1 MLRAETSVA
10 NILNESL
17 QSKKDEKRML
27 VKQIIQTP
35 ADILPDQINKTLT
48 ITLHS
53 LTNQRY
59 NNALQ
64 KLVIIL
70 NESKAVFPATE
81 LIMVSNLSHH
91 NLRGSLV
98 F

>member
-81 LIMVSNLSHH
+81 LIMVSNLPHH

>member
-64 KLVIIL
+64 KLIIIL

-81 LIMVSNLSHH
+81 LIMVSNLPHH